1 VARCE
6 KDGLISRVRD
16 PDDGR
21 AFRISLTARGRR
33 LRRAAEAT
41 LAEIDDE
48 IVAILGARKR
58 DALIEALKGVMD
70 L

>member
-1 VARCE
+1 MALCE
-6 KDGLISRVRD
+6 KEGLVTRDRD

-21 AFRISLTARGRR
+21 AFRISLTPRGRR
-33 LRRAAEAT
+33 LQQAAEAT
-41 LAEIDDE
+41 WAELDDE
-48 IVAILGARKR
+48 IVAELGTRGR